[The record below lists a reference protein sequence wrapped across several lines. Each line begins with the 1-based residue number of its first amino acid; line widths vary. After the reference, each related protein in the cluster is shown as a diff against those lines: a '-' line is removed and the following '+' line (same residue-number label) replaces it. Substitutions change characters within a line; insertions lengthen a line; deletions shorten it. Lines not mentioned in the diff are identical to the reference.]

1 MLSAFPAPLNFRPA
15 AKRNYTSH
23 PPGCQGPP
31 GTFRKTGTT
40 SSAPSQTILQQ
51 TRTIT
56 KLLVQTCTQ
65 TFKRTQR
72 TILQF
77 HRPRDPTTT
86 NHLSMPTFP
95 EPPDLTQ
102 TTIFIYAIGIAIAA
116 ASFLT
121 GIKDPSQTPKS
132 FAFGFA
138 ALVITYLIARA
149 ANKSE
154 Y

>member
-40 SSAPSQTILQQ
+40 SSAPPQTILQQ

-65 TFKRTQR
+65 TFKRTQG
-72 TILQF
+72 TIIQF
-77 HRPRDPTTT
+77 HSPRDPTPI
-86 NHLSMPTFP
+86 NYLPMPTFP
-95 EPPDLTQ
+95 KPPDLTQ
-102 TTIFIYAIGIAIAA
+102 TTIFIYVIGIAIAG
-116 ASFLT
+116 ASFVS
-121 GIKDPSQTPKS
+121 GIKDPSQAPKN
-132 FAFGFA
+132 FAIG
-138 ALVITYLIARA
+138 LTTLIITFLIARA
-149 ANKSE
+149 ADKSE